1 MSTPAMR
8 LDTVDTCVVSLPLER
23 TVVTP
28 IHHITSIDCVL
39 VTARADSGITGIGYL
54 WTFGPPRARTLEA
67 MVRDL
72 AGLVRG
78 ADPLATEAVW
88 RRMWNDTNF
97 LGHAGVSMLGMAAI
111 DTALWDIKGKALGQ
125 PLYRLLGGARRALPV
140 YAGGLFLSDPI
151 DAIVA
156 EAKTYVARGFRAM
169 KMRTGARSEREDIAR
184 VEAVRAAIGPDVT
197 LMVDVVQGWTV
208 EQAIRMGRA
217 LAPYNLFWI
226 EDPVLFDD
234 LEGMARI
241 AAALDTPIAAG
252 ENDYSKNGFA
262 RLIGLGAADFPMP
275 DLQRVGG
282 VTEWMKV
289 AAMADA
295 ARLPIVPHVFHEIS
309 VHMAA
314 AAPNSSYLEY
324 VPWWDR
330 LFREPVAIVDGT
342 ATPPDRPGLG
352 LEFDWDAIDRFRQG

>member
-1 MSTPAMR
+1 MAAQR
-8 LDTVDTCVVSLPLER
+8 IEAIETCVVSLPLDR
-23 TVVTP
+23 PVVTP
-28 IHHITSIDCVL
+28 IHHITTIDCVL
-39 VTARADSGITGIGYL
+39 VTAKTDGGLSGIGYL

-72 AGLVRG
+72 AQLVRG

-97 LGHAGVSMLGMAAI
+97 LGHAGISMLGMSAI

-125 PLYRLLGGARRALPV
+125 PLYRLLGGERRKLPV

-156 EAKTYVARGFRAM
+156 EAKDYVARGFRAM

-208 EQAIRMGRA
+208 EQSIRMGRA
-217 LAPYNLFWI
+217 LAPYDLFWI

-234 LEGMARI
+234 LEGLARI
-241 AAALDTPIAAG
+241 AAALDTPIACG
-252 ENDYSKNGFA
+252 ENDYSKLGFA

-295 ARLPIVPHVFHEIS
+295 ARLPVVPHVFHEIS

-314 AAPNSSYLEY
+314 AAPNASWLEY

-352 LEFDWDAIDRFRQG
+352 LEFDWNAIDRFRQS